1 MIARLSIEDLDQDMS
16 KRFSGE
22 SLENYQSRFH
32 EDIRNPW
39 CRMVHPYLD
48 LDGLPE
54 GQLDLPCAIGVDDA
68 QKSAIAS
75 LGKLLTNYEASK

>member
-1 MIARLSIEDLDQDMS
+1 MSIEDLDRDMS
-16 KRFSGE
+16 KRFTGE
-22 SLENYQSRFH
+22 SLEEYESRFH

-68 QKSAIAS
+68 QKSALAS
-75 LGKLLTNYEASK
+75 LETLLKDYEASK